1 MSRELSDLY
10 RALAEDADGR
20 TLAVPENL
28 RRRADRRARL
38 RITGAALGT
47 ALLVGGLAAGAALV
61 FAGERGHLPPTGAV
75 PPPATAPASP
85 TMPAPPAATPPPT
98 ATPPPSASRTA
109 PPRATGT
116 PAATPGRTDAAPP
129 RAPGNVPDRAFF
141 VQAAANRT
149 GIEPAFRDTAAL
161 PTLCDARYRSDAE
174 IVQRRTRHLAYKLP
188 PTPRGYVPDG
198 SYAHTVTL
206 YRPGR
211 ADDFLRELRAAVR
224 DCPAQA
230 GVGGGNASTS
240 RLRLLA
246 DDGFGDGSVLFEIR
260 TPARDVDGNPT
271 GGAEVRLV
279 RAIRVGDVV
288 TVLWEQGWE
297 GTSSTRSQ
305 VDADSRRAVDAI
317 ESWLR

>member
-10 RALAEDADGR
+10 RSLAEDADGR
-20 TLAVPENL
+20 SLAGPGGL
-28 RRRADRRARL
+28 RRRADRRARR

-47 ALLVGGLAAGAALV
+47 ALLVGGLATGTGLV
-61 FAGERGHLPPTGAV
+61 LAEERGPV
-75 PPPATAPASP
+75 
-85 TMPAPPAATPPPT
+85 APPAAVPPQATVPASPAASAPPNATTP
-98 ATPPPSASRTA
+98 SSG

-116 PAATPGRTDAAPP
+116 PAATAGGTGAAPP
-129 RAPGNVPDRAFF
+129 RAPRSVPDRAFF
-141 VQAAANRT
+141 VQAAGNRT
-149 GIEPAFRDTAAL
+149 GMEPAFRDTDAL
-161 PTLCDARYRSDAE
+161 PALCDARYRSDAG
-174 IVQRRTRHLAYKLP
+174 IVQRRTRNLAYKLP
-188 PTPRGYVPDG
+188 PTPPGYVPDG
-198 SYAHTVTL
+198 SYAHTITL

-211 ADDFLRELRAAVR
+211 ADEFLRELRAAVR
-224 DCPAQA
+224 DCPAQP

-271 GGAEVRLV
+271 GGDEVRLV

-297 GTSSTRSQ
+297 GTSSTRAQ
-305 VDADSRRAVDAI
+305 VDIDSRRAVDAI
-317 ESWLR
+317 EDWLR